1 MNRERTSKGEQ
12 RTVEYKLTHLLSVQ
26 EHLTSTSVNI
36 YTRTLFLFLYYYLG
50 IYSLIMY
57 LFLFMYVCIYFV
69 YLCVS
74 FMYVLLFLY
83 IYNVLI
89 HSFVHLHP
97 SIIPILHSLIHSY
110 SGIPSIHS
118 SFRHSFIPSFIGKR
132 AKVVRPSLNCIWWFI
147 QLVIDQDH
155 LHPNIKTGQPQIL
168 QGNTSNELLMEL
180 TNLLCTNF
188 GLLF

>member
-57 LFLFMYVCIYFV
+57 LFLFIYVCMYVV

-89 HSFVHLHP
+89 HSFIRSP
-97 SIIPILHSLIHSY
+97 S
-110 SGIPSIHS
+110 SIHHS
-118 SFRHSFIPSFIGKR
+118 NPSLTHSFIFRHSFDSFILQ
-132 AKVVRPSLNCIWWFI
+132 AFLHSFI
-147 QLVIDQDH
+147 H
-155 LHPNIKTGQPQIL
+155 W
-168 QGNTSNELLMEL
+168 
-180 TNLLCTNF
+180 
-188 GLLF
+188 